1 MATFN
6 YDNGNFSGSLD
17 ETDLKLW
24 FNEFIGHDNISGFI
38 GNIITNKN
46 KKLFKRMQSEW
57 TPKLIDDSNVSA
69 ISASRDDYID
79 QVTSRS
85 DYLNA
90 SGSAAL

>member
-46 KKLFKRMQSEW
+46 QKLFKRMQSEW
-57 TPKLIDDSNVSA
+57 TPKLIDDSNVLFVIIFS
-69 ISASRDDYID
+69 ILTKKPS
-79 QVTSRS
+79 T
-85 DYLNA
+85 
-90 SGSAAL
+90 